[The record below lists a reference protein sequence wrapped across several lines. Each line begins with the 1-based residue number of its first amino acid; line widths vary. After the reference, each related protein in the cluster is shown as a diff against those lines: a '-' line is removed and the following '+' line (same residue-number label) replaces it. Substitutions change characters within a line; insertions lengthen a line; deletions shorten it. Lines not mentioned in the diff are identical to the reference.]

1 MLGALPVP
9 AYTKDLR
16 GFFTWQ
22 NEAARA
28 VGGDIVGKH
37 YSEAVPA
44 EELPRAREAW
54 AAVTLGGETRRRTG
68 LYKGADGDLVG
79 LEVIVSPIRVD
90 GSIVGVFGIALPVD
104 GLPQASATDQLSRR
118 QLDVLRLL
126 AQAKSTNEI
135 ASELHLSP
143 ETVRNYIRDLLKALG
158 ARSRLEAILIALREG
173 VVSLDVD

>member
-9 AYTKDLR
+9 AYANDLR
-16 GFFTWQ
+16 GIVTWQ

-28 VGGDIVGKH
+28 VGGDNVGKH
-37 YSEAVPA
+37 YSEAVPT
-44 EELPRAREAW
+44 EELPRARETW

-68 LYKGADGDLVG
+68 LYKGANGDLVR
-79 LEVIVSPIRVD
+79 LEVIVSPIRID
-90 GSIVGVFGIALPVD
+90 GSIAGVFGIALPVD
-104 GLPQASATDQLSRR
+104 GLPPATATEQLSPR

-158 ARSRLEAILIALREG
+158 ARSRLEATLIALRDG
-173 VVSLDVD
+173 VVPLDLD